1 MQKLRAPV
9 FLLLDEDIKSTA
21 LFQQAITHR
30 SASKENNEC
39 LEFLGDSVLS
49 LAITEYLYQQLPEA
63 DEGELSRLR
72 ASLVNGETLGK
83 IGKENDLGNY
93 IKLGSGELKSGG
105 HRRESIMEDALEAIF
120 GAVFSLRGYE
130 YTKNYILQLFSERL
144 NTLPDPETL
153 KDPKTRLQEWLQA
166 KGENIP
172 VYKVLE
178 IIGHAHQQIF
188 TAECRVDSQDL
199 VTVGNGSSRRKAE
212 QVAAQAAFIQLS
224 DD

>member
-1 MQKLRAPV
+1 MQKLQV
-9 FLLLDEDIKSTA
+9 TLFSFLDDDVKSTP

-30 SASKENNEC
+30 SASKDNNEC

-49 LAITEYLYQQLPEA
+49 LIITEYLYQHLPEA

-72 ASLVNGETLGK
+72 ASLVNGETLGQ
-83 IGKENDLGNY
+83 IGKENNLGDV

-105 HRRESIMEDALEAIF
+105 HRRESIMEDALEAII
-120 GAVFSLRGYE
+120 GAAFSLRGFD
-130 YTKNYILQLFSERL
+130 YTKNFVLQLFSERL
-144 NTLPDPETL
+144 KNLPDPETL

-166 KGENIP
+166 KGDNVP

-178 IIGHAHQQIF
+178 IAGQAHQQIF
-188 TAECRVDSQDL
+188 TAECRIESQNIATL
-199 VTVGNGSSRRKAE
+199 GKGSSRRKAE
-212 QVAAQAAFIQLS
+212 QAAAEAAFKRIS